1 MPQHL
6 FVYGT
11 LRSDSPHPLAQRLQ
25 AQATLVGKASA
36 SGLLYDLGRYPGAL
50 FRSEGRERI
59 VGEVFALRNVERL
72 LEQLDAYEGVVD
84 PGSPSFQRIEIK
96 VRLDRGGMIDAWA
109 YGLTEAPARPRR
121 IQSGDLRLRE
131 GRPVRS

>member
-11 LRSDSPHPLAQRLQ
+11 LRSDSPHPLARRLQ
-25 AQATLVGKASA
+25 GQAKLVGKASA
-36 SGLLYDLGRYPGAL
+36 SGLLYDLGGYPGAL

-72 LEQLDAYEGVVD
+72 LEQLDAYEGVID
-84 PGSPSFQRIEIK
+84 LGSRSFKRIEIK
-96 VRLDRGGMIDAWA
+96 VRLDRRGVIDAWA
-109 YGLTEAPARPRR
+109 YGLTEAPARPRLS
-121 IQSGDLRLRE
+121 QSGDLRRRK